1 MLSEHHEKA
10 AALIVDFRRH
20 PENGAAQLPA
30 LNEAL
35 LKALGPFYKDNPM
48 DESEASWTEP
58 KHVRQAR
65 YDEVDREEFAR
76 LVVTLGTSQEEL
88 RSFGVAA
95 DIFPG

>member
-1 MLSEHHEKA
+1 MLTEHHEEA

-20 PENGAAQLPA
+20 PENRGAQLPT

-48 DESEASWTEP
+48 DGSEASWTEP
-58 KHVRQAR
+58 RHLREAR
-65 YDEVDREEFAR
+65 YNEVDRKEFAK
-76 LVVTLGTSQEEL
+76 LVETLGTTEDEL

-95 DIFPG
+95 EIFPN